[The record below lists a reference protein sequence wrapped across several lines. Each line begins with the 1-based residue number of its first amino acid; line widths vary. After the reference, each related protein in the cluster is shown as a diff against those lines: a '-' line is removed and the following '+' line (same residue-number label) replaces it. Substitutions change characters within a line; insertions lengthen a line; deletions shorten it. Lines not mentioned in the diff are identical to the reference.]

1 MAFNIFDTYYLAG
14 MVQEIVPAQTFFRDR
29 YFPTNDSTD
38 IFNADKALVEY
49 RDGDRRMAPF
59 VVPRAG
65 DIPVGRIGYEVH
77 ELEPPHIMPSRLLT
91 LDDLRKRGFGE
102 ALYANT
108 TPAQRAQALQMQ
120 DLTDL
125 DRRIQRREEW
135 MAAQT
140 MINNGCS
147 AVAYIDNDTAG
158 EAWDVYYYDKTGSNP
173 ALYTVAAKWTT
184 GKAMMQDVQVMAENL
199 LDRGLPAMDLVVGTS
214 VGQFIQERAGTKD
227 DPLHLLL
234 DNRRMEWGQLNP
246 RMAYPGVAWL
256 GTLNFGGIPLDIYV
270 VRETVVN
277 ESGAVTPLFPA
288 ASAMV
293 TAPGCGHM
301 MYARIDQM
309 ESDGQFHSFAMKRVP
324 KFVADVEHDI
334 RKLRLGARPLAAPHQ
349 KAPWIYAANVV

>member
-1 MAFNIFDTYYLAG
+1 
-14 MVQEIVPAQTFFRDR
+14 
-29 YFPTNDSTD
+29 
-38 IFNADKALVEY
+38 
-49 RDGDRRMAPF
+49 
-59 VVPRAG
+59 
-65 DIPVGRIGYEVH
+65 
-77 ELEPPHIMPSRLLT
+77 
-91 LDDLRKRGFGE
+91 
-102 ALYANT
+102 
-108 TPAQRAQALQMQ
+108 
-120 DLTDL
+120 
-125 DRRIQRREEW
+125 
-135 MAAQT
+135 
-140 MINNGCS
+140 
-147 AVAYIDNDTAG
+147 
-158 EAWDVYYYDKTGSNP
+158 
-173 ALYTVAAKWTT
+173 
-184 GKAMMQDVQVMAENL
+184 
-199 LDRGLPAMDLVVGTS
+199 MDLVVGTS

-309 ESDGQFHSFAMKRVP
+309 ENDGQFHSFAMKRVP